1 MMKRKYLLACVL
13 LGGLSI
19 AGAQAVAASSTT
31 GKPLLSEGIS
41 LELGQRDFRTYC
53 AACHGADGKGD
64 GTLAEYLTLAVPD
77 LTRLTKL
84 NAGQF
89 PAERVADVV
98 DGRADVKVHGMR
110 DMPVWGDWFNAEAI
124 SPDTDAETRELIVN
138 DRIASLVGYIKS
150 IQAK

>member
-1 MMKRKYLLACVL
+1 MKRKYLLACVV
-13 LGGLSI
+13 LGGLMI
-19 AGAQAVAASSTT
+19 VGAEAVAASGTVGT
-31 GKPLLSEGIS
+31 PLLSEGIS
-41 LELGQRDFRTYC
+41 LELGQRDYRTYC
-53 AACHGADGKGD
+53 AACHGPGGKGD

-77 LTRLTKL
+77 LTKLTKL

-150 IQAK
+150 IQEK

>member
-19 AGAQAVAASSTT
+19 AGAQAVAASGTT

-53 AACHGADGKGD
+53 AACHGPDGKGD